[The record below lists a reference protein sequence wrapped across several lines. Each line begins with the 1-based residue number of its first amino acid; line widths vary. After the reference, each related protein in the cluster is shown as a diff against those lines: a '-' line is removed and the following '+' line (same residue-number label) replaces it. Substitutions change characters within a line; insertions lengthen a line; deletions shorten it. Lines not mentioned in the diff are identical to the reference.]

1 MTALGNFSPGDVLTA
16 ADMNAIG
23 SWQDYTPTLTNI
35 SGTINFAKFCE
46 INQTV
51 VVHFGMTLDAA
62 VTGTVAVAAP
72 VQFAGFLGG
81 TGVGQIPVGTAVAI
95 DASSGNYG
103 APMHVKARG
112 SQFFRFTDFNVTSGS
127 GQQADANAPFTWASG
142 DGLRFS
148 ATYKRIDP

>member
-1 MTALGNFSPGDVLTA
+1 MGFPYSSGDVLTA

-35 SGTINFAKFCE
+35 SGTINFARFCE

-51 VVHFGMTLDAA
+51 VVHFSITLNAA
-62 VTGTVAVAAP
+62 VTGTIAIAAP

-81 TGVGQIPVGTAVAI
+81 TGTGQIPIGTALAI

-112 SQFFRFTDFNVTSGS
+112 TQFFRFSDFSVASSAN
-127 GQQADANAPFTWASG
+127 QQADANTPFIWASG
-142 DGLRFS
+142 DSLRFT
-148 ATYKRIDP
+148 ATYKRSDP